1 MEIIPAILTNNYD
14 DLKNKISL
22 VRGFVSLVQVDIC
35 DGKYVNSMTWPFGYA
50 QGQPFFDKHFL
61 AILDEREGMPFW
73 EDVDFEIDLMVSDA
87 VTNFDIYT
95 KLSPKRIVFHIE
107 AMDDKETFFE
117 FLEGIDPY
125 FKDSIEFGVAVLPS
139 TDLAILDSVIS
150 NISFVQ
156 FMGIENIGYQGEE
169 FDESIL
175 ENIKN
180 FKNKYPDIYV
190 SVDGGVDL
198 NIAYELKNIGVDRV
212 VSGSAIYNSNDILGT
227 IEEFR
232 NI

>member
-1 MEIIPAILTNNYD
+1 MEIIPAILTNSYD

-22 VRGFVSLVQVDIC
+22 VRGFVPLVQVDIC
-35 DGKYVNSMTWPFGYA
+35 DGKYVNSMTWPFGYT

-61 AILDEREGMPFW
+61 AILDEQIGMPFW
-73 EDVDFEIDLMVSDA
+73 EDIDFELDLMTLDA
-87 VTNFDIYT
+87 VENFDIYS
-95 KLSPKRIVFHIE
+95 KLSPKRMIFHIE
-107 AMDDKETFFE
+107 AMSDKEAFLE

-125 FKDSIEFGVAVLPS
+125 FKDSIEFGIAVLPI
-139 TDLAILDSVIS
+139 TDLAILDKAIS

-175 ENIKN
+175 EKIKN
-180 FKNKYPDIYV
+180 FKNKYPDIIV
-190 SVDGGVDL
+190 SVDGGVNL
-198 NIAYELKNIGVDRV
+198 NIAHELKNIGVDRV
-212 VSGSAIYNSNDILGT
+212 VSGSAIYNSNDIIGT

>member
-35 DGKYVNSMTWPFGYA
+35 DGKYVNSMTWPFLG
-50 QGQPFFDKHFL
+50 GDNLDKHFL

-107 AMDDKETFFE
+107 AMDDKEAFFE

-139 TDLAILDSVIS
+139 TDLAILDKVIS